1 MKTKKTV
8 WYEVIYTEGG
18 NQYQV
23 LSRGKREARE
33 LHKSHP
39 GSTFNIIKK

>member
-1 MKTKKTV
+1 MKNKKTV

-18 NQYQV
+18 HQYQV
-23 LSRGKREARE
+23 LSRGKHEARE

-39 GSTFNIIKK
+39 GSTFKIIK